1 MDADDEGIPPA
12 GGSRQKDDDWAA
24 RRRQFMSQPSTVATR
39 RLQAVC
45 VRRACKNYGPKKN
58 PNVILD
64 SLNMTVP
71 KGAIYG
77 LLGASGCGKT
87 TLLSCIVGRRR
98 LNSGELWVVGGH
110 PGSRG
115 SGVPGPRVA
124 YMPQE
129 LALYGEFT
137 LRETF
142 FFFGWINGMTTKA
155 IDERMDFLIKL
166 LQLPHH
172 SSFVKNLSGGQQRRT
187 SLAATLLH
195 DPELLILDEP
205 TVGVDPVIRQNIWD
219 HLVEITRPGQKTVII
234 TTHYIQE
241 TRQAHLIGLMR
252 GGKLLAEESP
262 DNLLQQFNCQ
272 SLEDVFLKLAVM
284 QNMGKRRRSSIA
296 QEVVQQIPVPAISNP
311 ALDISDEDRCEI
323 SGEFGDNISM
333 SSRGRDVVTPDPI
346 NMRIPEVEVPPKSFI
361 DNFKFFNANH
371 MKTLLWKN
379 FLWMWRNVG
388 IMAFIIGLP
397 LVQII
402 LFCYAIG
409 KDPKDLK
416 IAISNHELSAHHI
429 ESLDC
434 PIITGCNDSLLS
446 CRYIKFL
453 NERNLDVKLYGS
465 DSEAEESVRR
475 GKAWGALSFP
485 SNYSESLVE
494 RMQAGR
500 YAPDEIFE
508 SSTMSVTMDMSNQQI
523 GHLLYRDIQY
533 AFFDFIQDVLK
544 ACDMNP
550 SLGLVP
556 INFHDPVY
564 GTKDPDFT
572 DFAAPGVILTIIF
585 FLSVALTSGAM
596 LIERNEGMLERYLVS
611 GITGVEILFSH
622 VATQFIIMAGQT
634 LLVILFAFTFFN
646 LTLNGDL
653 GLVILLV
660 ILNGLCGMC
669 FGFVVSCA
677 CDTERTATYMALG
690 SFLPI
695 VMLCGIIWPIE
706 GMTAGLKQIAYLL
719 PLTYPTESLR
729 SVLQKGWGIEQTEV
743 YLGFV
748 TVLVWIFVFLTMSIL
763 LLKFKKG

>member
-1 MDADDEGIPPA
+1 MDAEEDGIPPP
-12 GGSRQKDDDWAA
+12 GGSRQDDQDWAV
-24 RRRQFMSQPSTVATR
+24 RRRQFMSQPSTVASR

-71 KGAIYG
+71 KGVIYG

-137 LRETF
+137 LQETF
-142 FFFGWINGMTTKA
+142 TFFGRINGMPQKS
-155 IDERMDFLIKL
+155 IEERMDFLIKL

-205 TVGVDPVIRQNIWD
+205 TVGVDPVVRQNIWD

-234 TTHYIQE
+234 TTHYIEE

-262 DNLLQQFNCQ
+262 ENLLLQYNCQ
-272 SLEDVFLKLAVM
+272 TLEDVFLKLAVM

-296 QEVVQQIPVPAISNP
+296 QEVIQQIPVPSITNP
-311 ALDISDEDRCEI
+311 ALDISDEDKCEI

-346 NMRIPEVEVPPKSFI
+346 NMRIPEPELPPHTFL
-361 DNFKFFNANH
+361 DNFKIFKMHH
-371 MKTLLWKN
+371 MRTLIWKN

-397 LVQII
+397 LLQIV
-402 LFCYAIG
+402 LFCFAIG
-409 KDPKDLK
+409 KDPKNLK
-416 IAISNHELSAHHI
+416 LAISNNELTDP
-429 ESLDC
+429 LDC
-434 PIITGCNDSLLS
+434 PVTMGCNDSYLS
-446 CRYIKFL
+446 CRYLKFL
-453 NERNLDVKLYGS
+453 EDRHLQINLYSS
-465 DSEAEESVRR
+465 DGEAEESVRR
-475 GKAWGALSFP
+475 GKAWGAVSFP
-485 SNYSESLVE
+485 QNYSIALVE
-494 RMQAGR
+494 RMELGR
-500 YAPDEIFE
+500 YAEE
-508 SSTMSVTMDMSNQQI
+508 STLDTSMMSVTMDMSNDQI
-523 GHLLYRDIQY
+523 GFLIYRDLQY
-533 AFFDFIQDVLK
+533 AYLDFIQDVLK

-550 SLGLVP
+550 ALGLVP
-556 INFHDPVY
+556 VHFQDPIY
-564 GTKDPDFT
+564 GPRNPDFT

-585 FLSVALTSGAM
+585 FLSVDLKSGAM

-622 VATQFIIMAGQT
+622 VATQFMIMVGQT
-634 LLVILFAFTFFN
+634 ILVLLFAFTFFG
-646 LTLNGDL
+646 LTINGEMA
-653 GLVILLV
+653 LVI
-660 ILNGLCGMC
+660 ILTILTGLCGMT

-677 CDTERTATYMALG
+677 CDTERTATYLALG

-706 GMTAGLKQIAYLL
+706 GMSPELKIAAYFL
-719 PLTYPTESLR
+719 PLTNPTESLR
-729 SVLQKGWGIEQTEV
+729 FILQKGWSIGMFSV
-743 YLGFV
+743 SLGFI
-748 TVLVWIFVFLTMSIL
+748 TVLAWIVIFLTLSIL